1 MKWWENKCFW
11 NFSFDLRQ
19 WEKTWKAFFNY
30 LKWKLTTSTRMS
42 PFNDDP
48 FQVIWRIKYLN
59 LLSHL
64 SPHIIVFDGNS
75 PSTKV
80 VNIKNEL
87 GQFLKQL
94 ILRMTTFVHKG
105 GFINITCHLF
115 SYPFR
120 SSEQEAYISVQQ
132 GNLKDFPNFLKEF
145 VVQGTKALSVW
156 WLSTILDKHFIT
168 PPKNFSFPF
177 KAFMF

>member
-1 MKWWENKCFW
+1 MRINENVKWWENKCFW
-11 NFSFDLRQ
+11 NFSFDLRR

-42 PFNDDP
+42 PFKDDP
-48 FQVIWRIKYLN
+48 FKVIWRIKYSN

-120 SSEQEAYISVQQ
+120 SSEQEAYIKCAAGEPKRFSKLFKRICSPRDQSSEGLMDQ
-132 GNLKDFPNFLKEF
+132 Y
-145 VVQGTKALSVW
+145 
-156 WLSTILDKHFIT
+156 HFRQT
-168 PPKNFSFPF
+168 LYYPTHKF
-177 KAFMF
+177 